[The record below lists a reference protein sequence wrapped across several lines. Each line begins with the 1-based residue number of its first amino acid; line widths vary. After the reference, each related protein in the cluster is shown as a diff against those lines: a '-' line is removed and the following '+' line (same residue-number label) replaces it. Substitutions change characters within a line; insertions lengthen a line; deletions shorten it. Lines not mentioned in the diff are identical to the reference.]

1 MIIQSVC
8 YISEQLESGGSVILN
23 ELPQLRTGLF
33 RVVSKLIVESDIFLL
48 ESSEVFEIGIDLKKQ
63 VFELM
68 DICIESQMRLETR
81 RVRVSEF
88 RLVLQ
93 YDPLIVLD
101 ETVFSGRYK
110 LKASVRCLFTLLMA
124 FKVSIPDLSGK
135 SSHVQ
140 LDLMVDVL
148 YDMKGIHY
156 RDSVRKVLVHI
167 SDIWPVHV
175 ADKISDTIPL
185 SCRDRSEIW
194 FCDLLTSVYDHIYW
208 LTGHEILDDK
218 SVIAYL

>member
-1 MIIQSVC
+1 MIVESVR
-8 YISEQLESGGSVILN
+8 YISEQLESRGSVILN
-23 ELPQLRTGLF
+23 ELPQLRAGLF

-68 DICIESQMRLETR
+68 DICIETQMILETR

-93 YDPLIVLD
+93 YEPLIVLD
-101 ETVFSGRYK
+101 ESVFSGRDK
-110 LKASVRCLFTLLMA
+110 FQASVSCLLTLLMA
-124 FKVSIPDLSGK
+124 FKVSVSDLPGK
-135 SSHVQ
+135 SSHIQ
-140 LDLMVDVL
+140 LDLMVYVF

-167 SDIWPVHV
+167 RDIWPVHV

-208 LTGHEILDDK
+208 RHGLHLCR
-218 SVIAYL
+218 